1 MIFFELLMDIH
12 VPEEIYAVRCSAP
25 YPLHSIYSAL
35 QHTTT
40 KHNTQYSSYHSRY
53 VYLVL
58 NRNLY
63 SMWQALG
70 TYDSINVA
78 SKYGILKE
86 IPVHVNYKEL
96 INGRTLLAFDYL
108 DCSRQTSSRIDIKIK
123 YAFGNVIH
131 LHGHDVSILLLY
143 VLRQL
148 KKHIINSKSYIIYKN

>member
-1 MIFFELLMDIH
+1 M
-12 VPEEIYAVRCSAP
+12 S
-25 YPLHSIYSAL
+25 
-35 QHTTT
+35 QT
-40 KHNTQYSSYHSRY
+40 
-53 VYLVL
+53 
-58 NRNLY
+58 
-63 SMWQALG
+63 LG
-70 TYDSINVA
+70 TYNSMSVS
-78 SKYGILKE
+78 SKYGILKK

-108 DCSRQTSSRIDIKIK
+108 DCSRQTSSRIDFKIK